1 MPRRS
6 LGNRQLAKG
15 PFRGRFDDLDVRLQG
30 GYVVLHGTGVEV
42 ELPTDFWRGRT
53 SVAAGVA
60 RLVLLGCSAFLYGN
74 VRQQTLAREES
85 THDLRSVCRGDGCFL
100 IRTVAIMGG
109 AE

>member
-15 PFRGRFDDLDVRLQG
+15 PFRGRFDDLDVRLQC

-42 ELPTDFWRGRT
+42 ELPTDFWWGRT
-53 SVAAGVA
+53 SVAGVA
-60 RLVLLGCSAFLYGN
+60 RLVLGCSAFLCGN
-74 VRQQTLAREES
+74 VRQQALSREES